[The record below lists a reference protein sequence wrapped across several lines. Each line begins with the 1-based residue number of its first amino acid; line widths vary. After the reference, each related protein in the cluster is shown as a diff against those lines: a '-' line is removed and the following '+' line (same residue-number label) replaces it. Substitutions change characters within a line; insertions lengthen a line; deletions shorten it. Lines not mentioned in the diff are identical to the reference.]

1 LVREVKEFWLEPS
14 PNLSAR
20 AISRMV
26 DEARP
31 HTILTDIVLGRV
43 ESRIASRRGGTDIL
57 LTSDPAELSS
67 ARKSNTAVAFEVTIK
82 NREDIQK
89 ISHTLRSR
97 PDYVLIDCPDW
108 KIIPLE
114 NLIAE
119 SKGQSKLIAR
129 TKSFDESRTALS
141 TLELG
146 ADGIALA
153 SDDTSEILKTRDL
166 ILGESP
172 IVSLSE
178 AKVSSVRPIGAGA
191 RVCVDT
197 TEILEPGEGLLT
209 GSSSKAL
216 FLVEGE
222 IHSNPHVNPRPFRV
236 NAGPVS
242 SYVLTDDGKTQYL
255 SELSAGET
263 VLLTDRNGRTR
274 TVDVARVKIERRP
287 MVLVEALIGN
297 QRLTTIVQNAET
309 VRLVT
314 RNGSK
319 PVSEIKAGDEVLVHL
334 ESGGRHFGTKVANE
348 MIIER

>member
-1 LVREVKEFWLEPS
+1 MREVKEFWLELS
-14 PNLSAR
+14 PELTAQ
-20 AISRMV
+20 AISRIIGAAKPDAV
-26 DEARP
+26 
-31 HTILTDIVLGRV
+31 LTDFETQVVG
-43 ESRIASRRGGTDIL
+43 SRIASRREGAEIL
-57 LTSDPAELSS
+57 VTSDTTKVRQA
-67 ARKSNTAVAFEVTIK
+67 KKGNTLVAFEITINDRK
-82 NREDIQK
+82 DIEKVFEVLQY
-89 ISHTLRSR
+89 L
-97 PDYVLIDCPDW
+97 PDYVLIDCPNW

-114 NLIAE
+114 NLIA
-119 SKGQSKLIAR
+119 GARGPSKLLAR

-141 TLELG
+141 VLELG

-153 SDDTSEILKTRDL
+153 SRDTDEILKTHDL

-172 IVSLSE
+172 PISLST
-178 AKVSSVRPIGAGA
+178 AKVSSVRPIGTGA

-197 TEILEPGEGLLT
+197 TEILEAGEGLLT
-209 GSSSKAL
+209 GSSSQAL

-242 SYVLTDDGKTQYL
+242 SYVLIEGGKTQYL

-274 TVDVARVKIERRP
+274 SVDVARVKIERRP
-287 MVLVEALIGN
+287 MVLVEALAGN

-314 RNGSK
+314 REGSK
-319 PVSEIKAGDEVLVHL
+319 PVSEIKPGDDVLVRL
-334 ESGGRHFGTKVANE
+334 EEGGRHFGTRVEKE